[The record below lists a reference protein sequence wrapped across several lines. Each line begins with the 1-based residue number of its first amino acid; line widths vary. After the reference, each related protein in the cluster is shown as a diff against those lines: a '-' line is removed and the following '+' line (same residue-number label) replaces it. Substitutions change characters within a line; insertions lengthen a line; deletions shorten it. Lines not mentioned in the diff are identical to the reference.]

1 MHFQLQ
7 NSPTLALLHKR
18 HASVLVSFFQK
29 AFRDSTIPEVPE
41 ERLEGRWEVF
51 IEEDVVL
58 SDWEGET
65 PTNTAKFYL
74 EEWCKNRW
82 LARRYSEKDGTY
94 LYRLTAHTEQA
105 LIFVE
110 QHLTASR
117 RAFVGT
123 ESNFSKI
130 WHSLTELAE
139 KTQTDPNIREKQLL
153 AERDKIDAEIIELRQ
168 TKTPRK
174 LDHTAVKSRLYDL
187 VGMTNRF
194 LADFR
199 SVEDSFRKQRDDIQN
214 LYLEQEQSRGDILES
229 ALDAVELLKDSDEG
243 RSFFGFQ
250 RMLRSSEE
258 VEKLRQLTHHSLS
271 LARQYDID
279 GGILQGLVGRLLD
292 EVNRAQHTYSAI
304 AKQLHIVVEESFRRD
319 RKLLLDIV
327 TEIKKHAHLTRSNP
341 PLEIETKCYLLP
353 DINPLLGLKFFERRI
368 VSALNTTIRLDDES
382 KRGLDAFFRGIG
394 PDLRLEQLLKIIREE
409 LEREPQLTLSA
420 LLDRY
425 PLKYGTIDLLCYIFA
440 AGRNE
445 RHRFLE
451 QTIEVGLSA
460 EPKRVARLPE
470 IIFNREGPI
479 NG

>member
-1 MHFQLQ
+1 MYFQLE
-7 NSPTLALLHKR
+7 NSPVLALLHKR
-18 HASVLVSFFQK
+18 HASVLLSFFQK
-29 AFRDSTIPEVPE
+29 AFRDSNISEVPE

-51 IEEDVVL
+51 IEEDVAL

-74 EEWCKNRW
+74 EEWCKHIW
-82 LARRYSEKDGTY
+82 LARRYSEKEGTY
-94 LYRLTAHTEQA
+94 LYRLTTHSEQA
-105 LIFVE
+105 LLFVE

-139 KTQTDPNIREKQLL
+139 KTQTDPLIREKQLL
-153 AERDKIDAEIIELRQ
+153 AERDRIDAEIMELRQ

-187 VGMTNRF
+187 IGMTNRF

-214 LYLEQEQSRGDILES
+214 LYLEQEQSRGDILEG

-250 RMLRSSEE
+250 RMLRSSDD
-258 VEKLRQLTHHSLS
+258 VEKLRHLTQHSLA

-279 GGILQGLVGRLLD
+279 TGILHGLVGRLLD
-292 EVNRAQHTYSAI
+292 EVNRTQHTYSAI
-304 AKQLHIVVEESFRRD
+304 AKQLHIVVEESFRRE
-319 RKLLLDIV
+319 RRLLLEIV
-327 TEIKKHAHLTRSNP
+327 AEIKKHAHLTRADP
-341 PLEIETKCYLLP
+341 PLQIETTCYLRP

-368 VSALNTTIRLDDES
+368 IAALNTTIHGDDES
-382 KRGLDAFFRGIG
+382 KRGLDAFFSGIG

-409 LEREPQLTLSA
+409 LEREPQVALSA
-420 LLDRY
+420 LVERH
-425 PLKYGTIDLLCYIFA
+425 PLRYGTIDLLCYIFA
-440 AGRNE
+440 AGQAE
-445 RHRFLE
+445 RHHVMDE
-451 QTIEVGLSA
+451 EIEVALSS

-470 IIFNREGPI
+470 IIFHRGPA
-479 NG
+479 NV